1 MAANAPLS
9 SIPPQSSTVKYE
21 GPFYVLLGGPEAGI
35 YQKTRPSNTALGQF
49 ASLVPIVVVCSV
61 AEDANAI
68 QQLNPAIFSVTPPK
82 DAYRLVQLIQWEEGP
97 VPKVRLETPGPY
109 YAIRYG
115 IETGI
120 YIGFHWQMI
129 SHLVPAQKHIYKGFP
144 SLALAL
150 EFMLMK
156 PGYNMPLL
164 PLGERLPPP
173 EFPYPNDAPDAPND
187 SDDAPPPPS
196 RAASPVKPKSK
207 QPPSSPTKA
216 SAKGK
221 KVKVS
226 VPAASSTATP
236 ARVKGSSPATP
247 TTSTPAR
254 AKATPFTRTSR
265 DEGQRAAPGGG
276 YGDSNGLSVR
286 CALMSTLTLLEQ
298 MRQILRRVINPA
310 YNMPGGNTSL
320 PITLGESADSIL
332 RESGLSAEEVL
343 MVFQIYV
350 HSNSEEQFTHY
361 MGLAL
366 KWQTIDSFALW
377 KEIRLPAAP
386 NVM

>member
-21 GPFYVLLGGPEAGI
+21 GPFYILLGGPEAGI

-61 AEDANAI
+61 AEDVNAI

-129 SHLVPAQKHIYKGFP
+129 SHLVPAQKHVYKGFP

-366 KWQTIDSFALW
+366 KWQTIDSFAL
-377 KEIRLPAAP
+377 
-386 NVM
+386 